1 MSTRP
6 PVRDLLTVRLPVE
19 PEIRMLPPVLEAKA
33 ADCPVCDIEREAPVP
48 ALHDS
53 AEASNTAPLSEAP
66 GRAFGSHLPGYDM
79 QIFDRSAGRH
89 FDPHAG
95 CSQRQAAD
103 HAARGGADLRIAARK
118 TAVGR

>member
-1 MSTRP
+1 M
-6 PVRDLLTVRLPVE
+6 TVRLPVE

-66 GRAFGSHLPGYDM
+66 VEPSAVTCPATICKSLHL
-79 QIFDRSAGRH
+79 R
-89 FDPHAG
+89 
-95 CSQRQAAD
+95 
-103 HAARGGADLRIAARK
+103 RITLKFNPEEAI
-118 TAVGR
+118 